1 VITMAPGTQLRV
13 PDLLKERGLTASWL
27 MREAK
32 LSWPTAQGLAAGHE
46 MNVTLD
52 TLEKVSKALG
62 VPIAALFAQVGEES
76 G

>member
-1 VITMAPGTQLRV
+1 MTPGIRLRIPQLLR
-13 PDLLKERGLTASWL
+13 DRGLTASWL

-32 LSWPTAQGLAAGHE
+32 LSWPTAQGLAAGHD

-52 TLEKVSKALG
+52 TLEKVSQALD
-62 VPIAALFAQVGEES
+62 VPVGALFREGNDGS